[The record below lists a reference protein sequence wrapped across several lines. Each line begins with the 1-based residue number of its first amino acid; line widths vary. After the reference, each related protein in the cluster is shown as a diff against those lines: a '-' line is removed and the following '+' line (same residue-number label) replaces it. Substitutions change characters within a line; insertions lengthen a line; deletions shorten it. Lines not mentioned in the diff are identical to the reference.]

1 MPMLSPK
8 RQITIPKDLCGRLH
22 VKPGDQVEIFEHDEK
37 ITLIKKRKGSSGGAL
52 KHLKADKRFTDEDS
66 LQDSVEQRKTIPSGR
81 KGRAA

>member
-8 RQITIPKDLCGRLH
+8 RQVTIPKELCERLN
-22 VKPGDQVEIFEHDEK
+22 VKPGDEVDIFEHGDK

-52 KHLKADKRFTDEDS
+52 KHLKADNQVSDEES
-66 LQDSVEQRKTIPSGR
+66 LSDTVETRRSQRNAR